1 MLILSVADVA
11 ELHERIIKVTGGSF
25 GIRDLGLLE
34 SAVIG
39 CYQSFGGVD
48 LYPTVIHKAARI
60 AYAICKNHPFID
72 GNKRTAVTSM
82 LVLLR
87 MNDIALSYSQHEL
100 VSFALGVANDCI
112 QYEDIITWLSE
123 RRQTIGGR

>member
-1 MLILSVADVA
+1 MLILSVADVID
-11 ELHERIIKVTGGSF
+11 LHKKIITATGGLI

-48 LYPTVIHKAARI
+48 LYPDIIQKAARI
-60 AYAICKNHPFID
+60 AYAICKNHPFSD

-87 MNDIALSYSQHEL
+87 MNGIVLSHSQQEL
-100 VSFALGVANDCI
+100 VSFALEIANNHI
-112 QYEDIITWLSE
+112 EHEGIVTWINKHV
-123 RRQTIGGR
+123 TVN